1 MSTTVLGES
10 FNPSARKA
18 NLTDVVG
25 HPSRTLAQY
34 AVSGD
39 TFWLNN
45 HVPETQAVT
54 VVQYRHSRCIVTL
67 VGRSCTFT
75 ITHLS
80 SASTLP
86 PPRAFAIF
94 SLHRSKSS
102 VVVPV
107 LGVNVIP
114 VRTEETV
121 STSLPLDK
129 ALFTVLM
136 MKSGCTDRRA
146 GSSGS
151 LTKTL
156 FVLGSLLLGRGW
168 AGVFGKFAGVMPLS
182 SSAYI
187 FGVACFS
194 GGLYV
199 APPVVSLTDSE

>member
-18 NLTDVVG
+18 NLTDAVG

-39 TFWLNN
+39 T
-45 HVPETQAVT
+45 PKAPATSGRT
-54 VVQYRHSRCIVTL
+54 SCSIVTSLKLRLLLSSSIVIL
-67 VGRSCTFT
+67 VGRSCTLT

-80 SASTLP
+80 SASTFP

-94 SLHRSKSS
+94 SLHCSKSS
-102 VVVPV
+102 VVVPA
-107 LGVNVIP
+107 LGVNAIP

-121 STSLPLDK
+121 STSFPLGK

-136 MKSGCTDRRA
+136 MNSGCTDRRA
-146 GSSGS
+146 ESSGS

-156 FVLGSLLLGRGW
+156 FVLESFLLGRGW
-168 AGVFGKFAGVMPLS
+168 AGLFGRFAGVVPLS
-182 SSAYI
+182 RSA
-187 FGVACFS
+187 
-194 GGLYV
+194 
-199 APPVVSLTDSE
+199 